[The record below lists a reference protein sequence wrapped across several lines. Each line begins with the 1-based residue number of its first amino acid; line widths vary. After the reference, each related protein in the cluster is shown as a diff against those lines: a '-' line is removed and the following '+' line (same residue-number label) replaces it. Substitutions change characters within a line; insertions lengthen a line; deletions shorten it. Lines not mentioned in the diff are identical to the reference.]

1 MGSHRRDHG
10 QDWIDAALVTYQDR
24 LLRYAR
30 KILRDENRA
39 HDAVQE
45 TFLRLCRE
53 NDGELNGHLAQWLY
67 TVCRNQA
74 LDMLRKESRM
84 TVLQAEQGHQAREF
98 TLPEKTVEECDERS
112 RILAAIEQLPEEQ
125 QECLRLK
132 FEHELSYRQIAGVLQ
147 CSPTKVGFLVHGAL
161 QRLKF
166 RLGSASRHE

>member
-1 MGSHRRDHG
+1 MGSHGHHHG

-24 LLRYAR
+24 LLRYAQR
-30 KILRDENRA
+30 ILGDENRA
-39 HDAVQE
+39 QDAVQE
-45 TFLRLCRE
+45 TFLKLCRE

-84 TVLQAEQGHQAREF
+84 TVLLAEHGQASRETVAPEQRA
-98 TLPEKTVEECDERS
+98 EEQDECS
-112 RILAAIEQLPEEQ
+112 RLFLMVEQLPEEQ

-132 FEHELSYRQIAGVLQ
+132 FEHGLSYREIAGVLQ
-147 CSPTKVGFLVHGAL
+147 CSPTRVGLLIHGAL

-166 RLGSASRHE
+166 RLDSGDHSD